1 MQALRRMTIVLL
13 TAITIAPPAY
23 ASGPQAPD
31 AKALADVVQ
40 QHAAKQDANRKAIHA
55 ALDRP
60 DVRDVADRLGV
71 DLDRIAASL
80 DTMAPGDLEK
90 AASAARQVDQK
101 LDDRMIGGD
110 TIAISTTAIIIIL
123 LVVLLIVAVAH

>member
-23 ASGPQAPD
+23 AGGPQAPN

-40 QHAAKQDANRKAIHA
+40 QHAAKQDANRKVIHA

-90 AASAARQVDQK
+90 AATAAREVNQK
-101 LDDRMIGGD
+101 LDERMVGGD
-110 TIAISTTAIIIIL
+110 TITISTTAIILIL
-123 LVVLLIVAVAH
+123 LVVLLIVVVAH